1 MCKRLYERDICQS
14 TFKMPKSVNKSTNN
28 LSSASNKTWNSTMRQ
43 ASSKQKEIRKSNR
56 SKMYEEQHKNNYS
69 LFLCLCWLFSKEL
82 FPVFHFTHY
91 ILTLCISPQRDV
103 VSQLIS
109 CDTCYFSALFFV
121 RVSKK
126 IDLISDLGE
135 FFIIFVIFS
144 MISCFKS
151 KISLFLQKWPPRY
164 STLLAQRTK
173 YSNKISQLRQ
183 SILIQ
188 TKNNLILKHSKA

>member
-1 MCKRLYERDICQS
+1 MSKKAAARKSTMQNECNRYSQCAGPWIINIFSADPMIWTYVSGKLKRALNLESSTRDSRQLSTIEKHWRINLSIIKMCKRLYERDICQS

-103 VSQLIS
+103 VS
-109 CDTCYFSALFFV
+109 
-121 RVSKK
+121 
-126 IDLISDLGE
+126 
-135 FFIIFVIFS
+135 
-144 MISCFKS
+144 
-151 KISLFLQKWPPRY
+151 
-164 STLLAQRTK
+164 
-173 YSNKISQLRQ
+173 
-183 SILIQ
+183 
-188 TKNNLILKHSKA
+188 